1 MTIWQKTKWE
11 VQSVEELKT
20 QPPSWSTHLWQ
31 TYDQGYN
38 VWCYKKKKNFRHLCC
53 DRLVAD
59 EKKKKKTS
67 EKEAQNQRVHN
78 QVIVQTKADLKMCIR
93 EY

>member
-1 MTIWQKTKWE
+1 M
-11 VQSVEELKT
+11 SRSLKLNFHLG
-20 QPPSWSTHLWQ
+20 QPTSDKLTNRG
-31 TYDQGYN
+31 TMCDAI
-38 VWCYKKKKNFRHLCC
+38 KKKKTSGIY
-53 DRLVAD
+53 VAIVWSRM
-59 EKKKKKTS
+59 KKKKKTS

>member
-1 MTIWQKTKWE
+1 MCDAI
-11 VQSVEELKT
+11 
-20 QPPSWSTHLWQ
+20 
-31 TYDQGYN
+31 
-38 VWCYKKKKNFRHLCC
+38 KKKKNFPYLCC

-59 EKKKKKTS
+59 ETKRKKS

-78 QVIVQTKADLKMCIR
+78 HVIVQTKADLKMCIR

>member
-20 QPPSWSTHLWQ
+20 QPPSWSTHLWP
-31 TYDQGYN
+31 TYEQGYN
-38 VWCYKKKKNFRHLCC
+38 VWCYKKKKNFRYLCC

-59 EKKKKKTS
+59 ETTRKKS

-78 QVIVQTKADLKMCIR
+78 HVIVQTKADLKMCIR

>member
-1 MTIWQKTKWE
+1 MCDAI
-11 VQSVEELKT
+11 
-20 QPPSWSTHLWQ
+20 
-31 TYDQGYN
+31 
-38 VWCYKKKKNFRHLCC
+38 KKKKNFRHLCC

-78 QVIVQTKADLKMCIR
+78 QVIVQTKADSKMCIR

>member
-1 MTIWQKTKWE
+1 MLYIKKTSGIYVSTVW
-11 VQSVEELKT
+11 
-20 QPPSWSTHLWQ
+20 SWM
-31 TYDQGYN
+31 
-38 VWCYKKKKNFRHLCC
+38 KKKI
-53 DRLVAD
+53 
-59 EKKKKKTS
+59 KTS

>member
-1 MTIWQKTKWE
+1 MLRPFGRGW
-11 VQSVEELKT
+11 
-20 QPPSWSTHLWQ
+20 
-31 TYDQGYN
+31 
-38 VWCYKKKKNFRHLCC
+38 KK
-53 DRLVAD
+53 
-59 EKKKKKTS
+59 EKKTS